1 MRDIVLDYLNTN
13 KVTGF
18 KVTEMLPFN
27 SSGLPLYQNNF
38 KSIYVDQPQTV
49 QEPLIDVLNGAG
61 IVNETT
67 TITVYV
73 VTDAKQIPANYDTL
87 VSTIKNARLD
97 TGISGVTQRA
107 TSVSTEYSAD
117 ALVTQF
123 NINFRKLIVNT

>member
-27 SSGLPLYQNNF
+27 SSGQPLYQNNF

-107 TSVSTEYSAD
+107 TSVATEYSAD

>member
-27 SSGLPLYQNNF
+27 SSGQPLYQNNF

-49 QEPLIDVLNGAG
+49 QEPLIDVLNGHG